1 MSVQI
6 KKPEIAVVGAG
17 LAGLATAYELA
28 KAGMRVTVFE
38 AEARVGGRVKS
49 VLVNKQAVDL
59 GGFII
64 YPWYTQY
71 HRLIQELGLVNQL
84 QPIGKVNV
92 VYQSADGSLFNSTR
106 SIALLEKLKLGK
118 GLFQAWRKQRPNFRA
133 PDLKVFKGKKI
144 SEFLKTHGVADGRL
158 AEFIDMVNQ
167 GYCYAPMNEYEM
179 SFYAPFVFQTL
190 AKGDLRTGAFFGGNN
205 QLFAEI
211 LAQKI
216 IEYGGVINLNSA
228 VTAVRSTTVVS
239 KGKTKKFAAIVMASP
254 VNELYKKIITPPPF
268 AYTHFYAAVMKMP
281 RALEL
286 NKHKNWS
293 ALFVAP
299 KNKGACITS
308 IIRAKHMVKN
318 LPDTYLIINYKV
330 TSERPITATVLA
342 KQLNQE
348 LNRIVPGCGVGKL
361 VVAHQWKVTMPV
373 ATTQFVKEVRAKQ
386 GKNKLYF
393 AGDYLGAPSMET
405 AVSSGVQVAS
415 LIKQQFLQK

>member
-71 HRLIQELGLVNQL
+71 HRLIQELGLANQL

-92 VYQSADGSLFNSTR
+92 VYQSADGNLFNSTR

-190 AKGDLRTGAFFGGNN
+190 AKGDLRT
-205 QLFAEI
+205 
-211 LAQKI
+211 
-216 IEYGGVINLNSA
+216 
-228 VTAVRSTTVVS
+228 
-239 KGKTKKFAAIVMASP
+239 
-254 VNELYKKIITPPPF
+254 
-268 AYTHFYAAVMKMP
+268 
-281 RALEL
+281 
-286 NKHKNWS
+286 
-293 ALFVAP
+293 
-299 KNKGACITS
+299 
-308 IIRAKHMVKN
+308 
-318 LPDTYLIINYKV
+318 
-330 TSERPITATVLA
+330 
-342 KQLNQE
+342 
-348 LNRIVPGCGVGKL
+348 
-361 VVAHQWKVTMPV
+361 
-373 ATTQFVKEVRAKQ
+373 
-386 GKNKLYF
+386 
-393 AGDYLGAPSMET
+393 
-405 AVSSGVQVAS
+405 
-415 LIKQQFLQK
+415 